1 MAAGLAATALDRPGD
16 LGLAAGAAAR
26 FARSRAADVGL
37 VGLDPRGQRR
47 ALRPHHRL
55 ADLVQ
60 PGPGGLV
67 AAEAHLPLEF
77 HGRDPALA
85 RGHRVQWPE
94 PLGQAGLGLLEDR
107 AREQRVLL
115 ATGRALLDQPRL
127 VRPGPVVAAAGAA
140 EAVRPARP
148 AQVGP
153 ALLIGAEPRQKAR
166 QIPRQ
171 IRRQHR
177 APPTHASSPP
187 DYLNQP
193 PYTQN
198 LTVMDS

>member
-85 RGHRVQWPE
+85 RGHQVDGE
-94 PLGQAGLGLLEDR
+94 KPLGQAGLGLLEDR

-153 ALLIGAEPRQKAR
+153 ALLSVPNRAR
-166 QIPRQ
+166 KLGRSPGKSVGSIALLQPTRH
-171 IRRQHR
+171 RRQTTSTNHR
-177 APPTHASSPP
+177 SKP
-187 DYLNQP
+187 
-193 PYTQN
+193 N